1 MPVPFNKAIYL
12 SVAQKAASTQKC
24 CCAIPTSKPT
34 CNDISRS
41 ANAAAAVEFANLFHT
56 ITEYDVG
63 SVRIPDG
70 GADLYDGYD
79 GRSNPYEWN
88 ANSWT
93 VNGALLNYKDN
104 GNFGNVGGQEYSMD
118 IVTDGLSVVLFDN
131 AASDILLYGPNN
143 NMGADGVGKKYS
155 KNFNHRNWSVHIDV
169 ITVNEAPIKPSHMV
183 VVLVDRLEGVK
194 TEASVAP
201 LDVYADA
208 ADATNTDFQ
217 DIKVTGALGARVIY
231 LQGALSSTQSAPA
244 PEPDYIINAL
254 NRIATSVIDIHYYA

>member
-34 CNDISRS
+34 CIDISRS
-41 ANAAAAVEFANLFHT
+41 ANAAAAVELANLFHT
-56 ITEYDVG
+56 IKEYDVG
-63 SVRIPDG
+63 NTAIKDG
-70 GADLYDGYD
+70 GDDLYDGPPDY
-79 GRSNPYEWN
+79 PQYN

-93 VNGALLNYKDN
+93 VNGELLEYKDN
-104 GNFGNVGGQEYSMD
+104 GDFGNVGGQEYSMD

-131 AASDILLYGPNN
+131 AAFDILLYGPNN
-143 NMGADGVGKKYS
+143 NMGADESGQKYLE
-155 KNFNHRNWSVHIDV
+155 NFNHKNWSVYIDV
-169 ITVNEAPIKPSHMV
+169 ITDANDDPSHMV

-194 TEASVAP
+194 TEALSAP
-201 LDVYADA
+201 LDYTAD

-231 LQGALSSTQSAPA
+231 LQGALSSEDRPK
-244 PEPDYIINAL
+244 PEYIINAL
-254 NRIATSVIDIHYYA
+254 TCIATSVIDLHYA

>member
-34 CNDISRS
+34 CIDISRS
-41 ANAAAAVEFANLFHT
+41 ANAAAAVEFAKLFHT

-70 GADLYDGYD
+70 GADLYDGRY
-79 GRSNPYEWN
+79 NYN

-93 VNGALLNYKDN
+93 VNGALLKYKDN

-131 AASDILLYGPNN
+131 AAFDILLYGPNN
-143 NMGADGVGKKYS
+143 NMGADRVGQKYS

-169 ITVNEAPIKPSHMV
+169 ITVNEAAKPSHMV

-201 LDVYADA
+201 LDDY

-244 PEPDYIINAL
+244 PEPNYIINAL
-254 NRIATSVIDIHYYA
+254 NRIATSVIDIHYA